1 METKENKMPFG
12 LIQISKNRYKVN
24 PEQFNFSRED
34 AKMIPGCYFSGVH
47 KAWVFPVSEPNRRI
61 FYKRMK
67 QNKSGS
73 IRHLNADLLSGLE
86 DFRRYLEIN
95 RYSES
100 TIQGYISIL
109 KKFFLFHS
117 EKHPND
123 IQINDIERFSH
134 FYIIQRKRSAAFQN
148 QLISALKKFY
158 ENRFHVKLSIGE
170 IERPRKSSPLPKVLS
185 QEDIQNLLSK
195 VYNIKHRAI
204 LSLIYSA
211 GLRRSEVLNLRITDV
226 DSKRMVLN
234 IRNAKGKK
242 DRIAGLSLK
251 ILDLL
256 RQYYTV
262 YKPREYLFEGRYGGK
277 YTAGSVNK
285 IFQMA
290 KMRAGISMIGGVHIL
305 RHSFATHLHESG
317 YDIRIIQEILGHK
330 SSKTTE
336 IYTHISTKSILNVKS
351 PFETLQPLSAK
362 K

>member
-1 METKENKMPFG
+1 MKTDKIRKEIR
-12 LIQISKNRYKVN
+12 LIQISNNRYKIVS
-24 PEQFNFSRED
+24 SREGFTIVH
-34 AKMIPGCYFSGVH
+34 ARKIPGCYYSGVQ
-47 KAWVFPVSEPNRRI
+47 KAWVFPVSENNLRI
-61 FYKRMK
+61 FNDLFDQIKVASDK
-67 QNKSGS
+67 QLHSEIVS
-73 IRHLNADLLSGLE
+73 DLVE
-86 DFRRYLEIN
+86 FQKYLEIN
-95 RYSES
+95 RYSKS
-100 TIQGYISIL
+100 TIQSYVSIL
-109 KKFFLFHS
+109 HKFFDFHS
-117 EKHPND
+117 GKNPID
-123 IQINDIERFSH
+123 IQKEDIEKFNYY
-134 FYIIQRKRSAAFQN
+134 YIMKEKRSAAFQN
-148 QLISALKKFY
+148 QLISAIKKFF
-158 ENRFHVKLSIGE
+158 ENRYHVKLVIDD

-195 VYNIKHRAI
+195 VYNLKHRAI

-211 GLRRSEVLNLRITDV
+211 GLRRSEVLNLLITDV
-226 DSKRMVLN
+226 DSNRMVLN

-277 YTAGSVNK
+277 YTAGSVSK

-336 IYTHISTKSILNVKS
+336 IYTHVSTKSILNVKS
-351 PFETLQPLSAK
+351 PFETLQAP
-362 K
+362 

>member
-1 METKENKMPFG
+1 MKTDKIRKEIR
-12 LIQISKNRYKVN
+12 LIQISNNRYKIVS
-24 PEQFNFSRED
+24 SREGFTIVH
-34 AKMIPGCYFSGVH
+34 ARKIPGCYYSSVQ
-47 KAWVFPVSEPNRRI
+47 KAWLFPVSEQNRRI
-61 FYKRMK
+61 FYKLMK
-67 QNKSGS
+67 QNKPGS
-73 IRHLNADLLSGLE
+73 IHHLNYDLLSGLE

-123 IQINDIERFSH
+123 IQINDIEKFNH
-134 FYIIQRKRSAAFQN
+134 FYIIQRKRSVAFQN

-185 QEDIQNLLSK
+185 QKDIQNLLSK
-195 VYNIKHRAI
+195 VYNLKHRAI

-211 GLRRSEVLNLRITDV
+211 GLRRSEVLNLRISDV
-226 DSKRMVLN
+226 DSNRMVLN

-256 RQYYTV
+256 RHYYTV
-262 YKPREYLFEGRYGGK
+262 YKPREYLFEGIYGGK
-277 YTAGSVNK
+277 YTAGSVSK

-336 IYTHISTKSILNVKS
+336 IYTHVSTKSILNVKS
-351 PFETLQPLSAK
+351 PFETLQAL
-362 K
+362 

>member
-1 METKENKMPFG
+1 METKESLRSLG

-24 PEQFNFSRED
+24 PEQFSFTRED
-34 AKMIPGCYFSGVH
+34 AKMIPGCYFSGVQR
-47 KAWVFPVSEPNRRI
+47 AWVFPVSEQNRKI
-61 FYKRMK
+61 FYTFIK
-67 QNKSGS
+67 QHKPDS
-73 IRHLNADLLSGLE
+73 IRPLNSDLLTSLE

-109 KKFFLFHS
+109 KKFFHFHG

-123 IQINDIERFSH
+123 IQMNDIDRFNH
-134 FYIIQRKRSAAFQN
+134 FYIIQRKRSVAFQN

-158 ENRFHVKLSIGE
+158 ANRFQVKLSIGE
-170 IERPRKSSPLPKVLS
+170 IERPRKSSPLPRVLS
-185 QEDIQNLLSK
+185 KEDIQNLLSK
-195 VYNIKHRAI
+195 VYNLKHRAI

-211 GLRRSEVLNLRITDV
+211 GLRRSEVLNLLITDV
-226 DSKRMVLN
+226 DSNRMVLN

-242 DRIAGLSLK
+242 DRIAGLSIK

-262 YKPREYLFEGRYGGK
+262 YKPREYLFEGIYGGK
-277 YTAGSVNK
+277 YTAGSVSK

-351 PFETLQPLSAK
+351 PFETL
-362 K
+362 